1 MSVRSGSDAW
11 SRLAVTAAAI
21 ALWRVATHLPVPGVD
36 LRALSELY
44 ALGAGLPQLS
54 QLSLVALGLGPFITA
69 SIAVEVLALFL
80 NPLKAWRAGGEAGR
94 LRLRRTA
101 YQATLVFALLQGYGI
116 ATSLANITAPGG
128 GPVTVFYGPL
138 AKVVVAFTLAG
149 GTFFLLALANLISR
163 KGMGHGVS
171 LLILCGL
178 GWRICSGVFSAVR
191 TFVAPDSLELVGR
204 FGHFDQVLTVFGIA
218 ALVCVLIYLLSAVE
232 QAALRIGVVFPEGV
246 KASLPLRLM
255 PAGIVPASWALSFV
269 VIPFTVMQFTDLRL
283 QNGLMDSLLPGGV
296 LHETAGFVLIV
307 FFSFFFTAL
316 FHRPPRIIA
325 DLEAR
330 GARLVIPP
338 GEAAVKYLDRRLFLL
353 ALGGGLYLGLL
364 VLAGNVA
371 YHFSGSSPGAVSLL
385 ILVAIALD
393 LYGEGRLRL
402 HYGRLVSV
410 AELHDAVR
418 AALLEDLLR
427 GRGVPCLL
435 RGYRHRALLFF
446 FGPYVEISLLVPEGH
461 REEAEELVEHFLGA

>member
-1 MSVRSGSDAW
+1 M
-11 SRLAVTAAAI
+11 
-21 ALWRVATHLPVPGVD
+21 
-36 LRALSELY
+36 
-44 ALGAGLPQLS
+44 
-54 QLSLVALGLGPFITA
+54 
-69 SIAVEVLALFL
+69 
-80 NPLKAWRAGGEAGR
+80 
-94 LRLRRTA
+94 
-101 YQATLVFALLQGYGI
+101 
-116 ATSLANITAPGG
+116 
-128 GPVTVFYGPL
+128 
-138 AKVVVAFTLAG
+138 
-149 GTFFLLALANLISR
+149 
-163 KGMGHGVS
+163 
-171 LLILCGL
+171 
-178 GWRICSGVFSAVR
+178 
-191 TFVAPDSLELVGR
+191 
-204 FGHFDQVLTVFGIA
+204 
-218 ALVCVLIYLLSAVE
+218 
-232 QAALRIGVVFPEGV
+232 
-246 KASLPLRLM
+246 
-255 PAGIVPASWALSFV
+255 
-269 VIPFTVMQFTDLRL
+269 
-283 QNGLMDSLLPGGV
+283 
-296 LHETAGFVLIV
+296 
-307 FFSFFFTAL
+307 
-316 FHRPPRIIA
+316 IA

-330 GARLVIPP
+330 GTRLVIPT